1 MSKFF
6 RVKIF
11 FSNAC
16 ADNVL
21 ESHFGYPLS
30 VRDTY
35 MVTWSAPDT
44 IFDVWKKSCQIMDFG
59 QKSPG
64 EPSECPG
71 GLKSKNVIIWCLKP
85 FGSVQI
91 DAFSYRSRY
100 HMTSRSEVRK
110 PKKKFWIFNSLL
122 FSLLLALN
130 GSTEDIKWRR
140 HGRFWAT
147 WGPCVMTP

>member
-1 MSKFF
+1 MCWKVISDILFQF
-6 RVKIF
+6 VILIWSPDQPLIR
-11 FSNAC
+11 FSMF
-16 ADNVL
+16 
-21 ESHFGYPLS
+21 E
-30 VRDTY
+30 
-35 MVTWSAPDT
+35 
-44 IFDVWKKSCQIMDFG
+44 KKSCQILDVG

-100 HMTSRSEVRK
+100 YTTSRSEVRR
-110 PKKKFWIFNSLL
+110 PKKNLDFFNSLL

-130 GSTEDIKWRR
+130 GSTEGIKWRR